1 MLQTFLP
8 LFFMTFG
15 ICLFIVLM
23 QFLWRYIDDMVGK
36 GLGIGVLGEMFFYA
50 ALFLVPMALPL
61 AILLASLMTFGNL
74 GERLE
79 LLAMKSAGVS
89 LVHIMRPLIVTLCL
103 VSVGAFY
110 FQNNVMPVVQ
120 VKLYTLLY
128 SMRQKS
134 PELDIPEGVFYKEIT
149 GFNVYVKKK
158 DNQTGLLKDLM
169 IYDYS
174 EGFNN
179 ARVIVADSGRL
190 KTSEDKLFLV
200 LSLFNGESFENLKS
214 QTGTAQTKVAVP
226 YRRESFSTKDILIE
240 FDANFTRTD
249 ESFMQNQYM
258 GKNLRDLQ
266 ASIDSMT
273 VRLDSIK
280 QINARGIYDLSY
292 RKSLNK
298 RRPDPESEKRRA
310 RPSDEAPTEG
320 DAGHPTAAEKK
331 GATGSRGTNVPDAGH
346 ARDSRPS
353 DPPAIVMNFDSL
365 YQAQPPSGKAALLTR
380 AKSSVESIRTDYYF
394 RAATVGDE
402 AYKVRRHLTEWHKK
416 FTLSFAC
423 LVFFFIGAPLGA
435 IIRKGGLGMP
445 VIISVILFI
454 FYYIVDN
461 IGFKMARD
469 GIWEAWE
476 GMWLSSVVLAPLGIF
491 LTYKAVNDSVILN
504 ADTYLNALKNLVGK
518 RAGRKIEKKEVIMY
532 TPEYATLVPRL
543 YALANDAKGYLTSH
557 RRWIN
562 YLAYWKQGGRD
573 RAAEKLA
580 LEMES
585 IVEELANSDQN
596 LVLNKLMDYPV
607 IGGYSPLNA
616 RLSGKVGLAI
626 GLFLPIGLPLYL
638 VATYQRKLL
647 RHDLQMVQKTSIE
660 LLDMLEK

>member
-8 LFFMTFG
+8 LFLMTFG

-36 GLGIGVLGEMFFYA
+36 GLGIPVLAEMFLYA

-89 LVHIMRPLIVTLCL
+89 LIRIMKPLIITISFVC
-103 VSVGAFY
+103 VGAFY
-110 FQNNVMPVVQ
+110 FQNNIMPIAQ

-149 GFNVYVKKK
+149 GFNVYVRHK
-158 DNQTGLLKDLM
+158 DNSSGLLKDMM

-179 ARVIVADSGRL
+179 ARIIVADSGRL
-190 KTSEDKLFLV
+190 KTSTNKLYLI

-214 QTGTAQTKVAVP
+214 QGTNLQNKSAVP
-226 YRRESFSTKDILIE
+226 YRRESFKTKDILIE

-258 GKNLRDLQ
+258 GKKLDDLQ
-266 ASIDSMT
+266 TSIDSMT
-273 VRLDSIK
+273 MRLDSIK
-280 QINARGIYDLSY
+280 KINAKSIVENSY
-292 RKSLNK
+292 KKSLKSNK
-298 RRPDPESEKRRA
+298 TRKESNE
-310 RPSDEAPTEG
+310 T
-320 DAGHPTAAEKK
+320 TIEKK
-331 GATGSRGTNVPDAGH
+331 EEPI
-346 ARDSRPS
+346 
-353 DPPAIVMNFDSL
+353 IVMNFDSL
-365 YQAQPPSGKAALLTR
+365 YLAQTPGSKSGLLTR
-380 AKSSVESIRTDYYF
+380 AKATVESTKSENYF
-394 RAATVGDE
+394 KAMTIGDE
-402 AYKVRRHLTEWHKK
+402 AYKLRRHIIEWHKK

-454 FYYIVDN
+454 FYYIIDN

-469 GIWEAWE
+469 GVWTALE
-476 GMWLSSVVLAPLGIF
+476 GMWLSSAILAPLGIF

-504 ADTYLNALKNLVGK
+504 ADTYLNAIKNLIGK
-518 RAGRKIEKKEVIMY
+518 RSGRKVEKKEVIIY
-532 TPEYATLVPRL
+532 NPDYQNLIPRIEKLAEDSKIYIATH
-543 YALANDAKGYLTSH
+543 K
-557 RRWIN
+557 RWLN
-562 YLAYWKQGGRD
+562 YIKFWKQGGKDHTAR
-573 RAAEKLA
+573 KLA
-580 LEMES
+580 EEMEA
-585 IVEELANSDQN
+585 IVEELSNSDQN
-596 LVLNKLMDYPV
+596 LILNKLMDYPI
-607 IGGYSPLNA
+607 IGSYAKLNDKMT
-616 RLSGKVGLAI
+616 GKVGLAI
-626 GLFLPIGLPLYL
+626 GLFIPIGLPVYL
-638 VATYQRKLL
+638 LATYQRKLL
-647 RHDLQMVQKTSIE
+647 CHDIQVIQKTSLD
-660 LLDMLEK
+660 LLPMINNYCKD

>member
-36 GLGIGVLGEMFFYA
+36 GLGMAVLAEMFFYA
-50 ALFLVPMALPL
+50 ALFLVPTALPL

-89 LVHIMRPLIVTLCL
+89 LIHIMRPLIVTLCF
-103 VSVGAFY
+103 VCVGAFF

-179 ARVIVADSGRL
+179 ASVIVADSGRL

-214 QTGTAQTKVAVP
+214 QTGAAQAKVAVP
-226 YRRESFSTKDILIE
+226 YRRESFTTKDILIE

-258 GKNLRDLQ
+258 GKKLKDLQ
-266 ASIDSMT
+266 VSIDSMT

-280 QINARGIYDLSY
+280 QVNASNLYALSY
-292 RKSLNK
+292 RKTFSDQPAPGRPKAALPEKNK
-298 RRPDPESEKRRA
+298 PDARR
-310 RPSDEAPTEG
+310 
-320 DAGHPTAAEKK
+320 K
-331 GATGSRGTNVPDAGH
+331 GASGEPEEPGTPA
-346 ARDSRPS
+346 PS
-353 DPPAIVMNFDSL
+353 AAPLSFDSL
-365 YQAQPPSGKAALLTR
+365 YQIQTPGGKAALLAR
-380 AKSSVESIRTDYYF
+380 AKSNVENLRTDYYF
-394 RAATVGDE
+394 RAATIGDE

-454 FYYIVDN
+454 FYYIIDN

-469 GIWEAWE
+469 GVWEAWE
-476 GMWLSSVVLAPLGIF
+476 GMWLSSAVLTPLGIF

-518 RAGRKIEKKEVIMY
+518 RAGRKIEKKEVIIY
-532 TPEYATLVPRL
+532 TPDYTALVPRL
-543 YALANDAKGYLTSH
+543 NRLAAECKQ
-557 RRWIN
+557 
-562 YLAYWKQGGRD
+562 YLAGHKRWQNYFRFWKNGGKD
-573 RAAEKLA
+573 NAVTLLAAE
-580 LEMES
+580 MEN

-607 IGGYSPLNA
+607 IGGYN
-616 RLSGKVGLAI
+616 RLGNRLGGKTGLAL
-626 GLFLPIGLPLYL
+626 GLFFPLGLPIYL
-638 VATYQRKLL
+638 VATYQRKLV
-647 RHDLQMVQKTSIE
+647 RHDIQMVFKTSLELVDMIE
-660 LLDMLEK
+660 K